1 MRAASPGP
9 TWPPNP
15 VPAGTSATILS
26 LTGISARSAARTA
39 YPSIAETAKG
49 GCVRRAA
56 TASASTRPSPSASGI
71 CSGGSGASGAVS
83 RSPAPHI
90 HPSPRPQRAAACAA
104 PPTPRRG
111 RGRAR
116 RRAGFARAAAAPA
129 APSAATALV
138 RPKSRGNLLTSRV
151 AAGFAEQAQIGDD
164 HTALDRLAHVVD
176 RQGGDACRDQRLHFD
191 AGARPRFAGGG
202 DLDAG
207 TLGKAGEIDGDRTQR
222 QRMAQR
228 DQLGRALG

>member
-26 LTGISARSAARTA
+26 LTGS
-39 YPSIAETAKG
+39 
-49 GCVRRAA
+49 
-56 TASASTRPSPSASGI
+56 RPDPP
-71 CSGGSGASGAVS
+71 
-83 RSPAPHI
+83 PAPHI

-104 PPTPRRG
+104 PPPPRRA

-138 RPKSRGNLLTSRV
+138 RLKSRGNLPISRF

-207 TLGKAGEIDGDRTQR
+207 TLGKAGE
-222 QRMAQR
+222 
-228 DQLGRALG
+228 